1 MKKIYTDKFGNK
13 LNVGDRVHN
22 KFGYDLI
29 VYEDEYSDYY
39 GKLVCETGDS
49 CEDIPYSLE
58 PAEDFEKIK

>member
-22 KFGYDLI
+22 KFDYDLI
-29 VYEDEYSDYY
+29 VYEDEYGDYY
-39 GKLVCETGDS
+39 GKLDLEPGHPCEN
-49 CEDIPYSLE
+49 IPYSLE